1 MLKRFFIIMVFLIGY
16 SNFAEARICN
26 VGAEIFYH
34 EFVRMLPPEYGYT
47 DLIHNDEVNKEFYF
61 FKVKNERYESMC
73 NIALKS
79 DLEGFVDYVAIVTSL
94 PNVEKVVP
102 VCLHRAL
109 RTMGMS
115 DKEIVFLTSNLKI
128 TKLGNKKMSE
138 GEIFFAE
145 MSRMIKLD
153 MFGNENSGEFLTQIS

>member
-16 SNFAEARICN
+16 SDFAEARICN
-26 VGAEIFYH
+26 VGAENFYH

-79 DLEGFVDYVAIVTSL
+79 DVEGFVYYIAIVTSL
-94 PNVEKVVP
+94 PNMKNVVP
-102 VCLHRAL
+102 ICLHRAL

-115 DKEIVFLTSNLKI
+115 EKEIVFLTSNLKI
-128 TKLGNKKMSE
+128 TKLGTKKISE

-145 MSRMIKLD
+145 MSRRIKLD
-153 MFGNENSGEFLTQIS
+153 MFVNETNGEFLTQIS

>member
-1 MLKRFFIIMVFLIGY
+1 MVFLIGY

-26 VGAEIFYH
+26 VGAENFYH